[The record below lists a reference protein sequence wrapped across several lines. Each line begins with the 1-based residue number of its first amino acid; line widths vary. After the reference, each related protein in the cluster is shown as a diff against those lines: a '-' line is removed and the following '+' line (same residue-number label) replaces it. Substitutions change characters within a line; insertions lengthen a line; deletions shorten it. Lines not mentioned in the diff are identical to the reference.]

1 MKLRKVNKKV
11 HKWLSIPL
19 GIILL
24 IICLTGA
31 ILVFQKEILE
41 ISNPEWYA
49 VKEVKGEAIPLDKLI
64 PMVNSQ
70 LDNNTIANVEISK
83 DPTSTYK
90 MGLTEGFRASV
101 FVDQYT
107 GKITGEY
114 SVREHPFFTVMSLH
128 RWLLD
133 SSHTWGKQIVGWST
147 FLFIF
152 ILITGLCYHSK
163 KKKENYII
171 HFKNGTQRMMLGL
184 HNTLGTYASIILII
198 SALTGLMWS
207 FDWYR
212 NSVFYILGDRQQ
224 TEEKHEKGGRG
235 KQGKGNKNNENTTID
250 YQIWQSVCNSV
261 LDKDSNY
268 DYIRISDGSVS
279 AHPDDTYRT
288 RVQDK
293 IEFDKETGAIN
304 KISYFKDQ
312 DIKSKVWAWSYS
324 LHVGD
329 YWGLWSKI
337 LTFICCLIG
346 ASLPITGYYLA
357 IKRWMKKN
365 RKSKK
370 HYQKA

>member
-19 GIILL
+19 GAILL

-41 ISNPEWYA
+41 ISNPEWYK
-49 VKEVKGEAIPLDKLI
+49 VKEIKTNAIPLDQLI

-70 LDNNTIANVEISK
+70 LENNTIANVEISK
-83 DPTSTYK
+83 DPARTYK
-90 MGLTEGFRASV
+90 MGLIEGFRVSV

-133 SSHTWGKQIVGWST
+133 SSHTWGKLIVGWST
-147 FLFIF
+147 LLFI
-152 ILITGLCYHSK
+152 LVVITGLCYHSK
-163 KKKENYII
+163 KKKENYTI

-184 HNTLGTYASIILII
+184 HNTLGTYASLVLIIL
-198 SALTGLMWS
+198 ALTGLMWS

-212 NSVFYILGDRQQ
+212 NSIFYIFGDRQQ
-224 TEEKHEKGGRG
+224 TEESHSKGGS
-235 KQGKGNKNNENTTID
+235 KGKGKKNKEAETIN
-250 YQIWQSVCNSV
+250 YQSWQIVSEKILC
-261 LDKDSNY
+261 LDSKY
-268 DYIRISDGSVS
+268 DYIKIGDGTVS
-279 AHPDDTYRT
+279 AHPNNTYRT

-293 IEFDKETGAIN
+293 IDFNKESGVIE

-312 DIKSKVWAWSYS
+312 DVKSKVWAWAYS

-329 YWGLWSKI
+329 YWGIWSKI

-346 ASLPITGYYLA
+346 ASLPITGYYIT
-357 IKRWMKKN
+357 IKRWIKKN
-365 RKSKK
+365 RKVRK
-370 HYQKA
+370 